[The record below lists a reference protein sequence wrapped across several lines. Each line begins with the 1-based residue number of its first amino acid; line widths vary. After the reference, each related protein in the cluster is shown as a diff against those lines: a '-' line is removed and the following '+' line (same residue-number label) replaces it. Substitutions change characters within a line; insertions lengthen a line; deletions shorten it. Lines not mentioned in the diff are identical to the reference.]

1 MRPTPI
7 AAIALG
13 TLLLGGCANHRQT
26 HVFVPGVEARDWWYP
41 TTDRNLGRFVQSD
54 EVGRVAWAE
63 EDIPAWGGHSTL
75 AASDAL
81 GGASFYDTEAYVQA
95 IRLERNDAVATVPSD

>member
-13 TLLLGGCANHRQT
+13 TLLLGGCANHRQSN
-26 HVFVPGVEARDWWYP
+26 VFVPGVEARDWWYP
-41 TTDRNLGRFVQSD
+41 STDRNLSRFIQSD
-54 EVGRVAWAE
+54 EIGRVAWTKDE
-63 EDIPAWGGHSTL
+63 TPIWHSQSTL

-95 IRLERNDAVATVPSD
+95 IQLERNDAVATVPSD